1 MPPSRGQLP
10 IVADRW
16 LTKRVS
22 RLAECLLAHVRKT
35 HVCIS
40 GMYRKSH
47 RTDPGH
53 LRVLPLRVVERAC
66 LVGHAGGICLR
77 QFGPP
82 ADRSRAPLSGSPPP
96 FCLGADPEKDRS
108 PELRPEDAWHSDNS
122 FMSLPGGPTVL
133 YAVKVPVSAD
143 GQPFGDTL
151 FADAAAAADGLPAPL
166 RRRAEGRR
174 AAHNAAHNCGVAL
187 SEYASGQKELPPD
200 AEHPVLRR
208 NPLSDREALFV
219 SPAYTRR
226 VVGLPPEASASLL
239 RDLLGHATRPEFVH
253 RHRWCEGDLLVWDN
267 GRVLHKATTLEM
279 PPGAERVMWRVQS
292 RGPGIVETPEARM
305 PRGRRGS
312 DGSK

>member
-1 MPPSRGQLP
+1 MP
-10 IVADRW
+10 DRR
-16 LTKRVS
+16 LLLREHGVLLFRS
-22 RLAECLLAHVRKT
+22 QHGLAEPDVLDAASVFGEP
-35 HVCIS
+35 VPS
-40 GMYRKSH
+40 AGME
-47 RTDPGH
+47 
-53 LRVLPLRVVERAC
+53 LPLAYYVV
-66 LVGHAGGICLR
+66 
-77 QFGPP
+77 
-82 ADRSRAPLSGSPPP
+82 
-96 FCLGADPEKDRS
+96 KDRS